1 MFISFYSIFGRS
13 ITVNVTFAGPPKP
26 RHIREQEKI
35 ERQMALANNS
45 LPPSTADQTA
55 DTRLNST
62 NGSPSR
68 AETANDSQRAM
79 RKSEK
84 KIDPYTQMLI
94 DQDKARKSEYNFI
107 RRNIEESPSHF
118 KTIDYDGKRLEL
130 QERIR
135 MAKDRK
141 SDMEAEKRK
150 MNIIWIHK
158 WALIKEKR
166 EEMERIC
173 NSIRMI
179 KSRKTLYVKNI
190 LAFHI
195 IRKVFEVFDEKRSA
209 VLLEMRINF
218 AVF

>member
-1 MFISFYSIFGRS
+1 
-13 ITVNVTFAGPPKP
+13 
-26 RHIREQEKI
+26 
-35 ERQMALANNS
+35 MALANNS